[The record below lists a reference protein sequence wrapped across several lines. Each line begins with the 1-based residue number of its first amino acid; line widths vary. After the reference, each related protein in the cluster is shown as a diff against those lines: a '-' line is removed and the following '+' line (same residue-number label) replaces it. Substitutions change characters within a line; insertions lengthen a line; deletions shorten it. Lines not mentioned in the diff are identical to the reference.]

1 MNVFKSFCLRHRF
14 HVKCPLFDS
23 QSDSELSFSYAI
35 RFFWTFA
42 RLSPRSA
49 LRVNSMESFE
59 NRRRRFLWK
68 DLISQRR
75 YHAIPQQ
82 WFERPKKQ
90 KYFSCL
96 KVCQR
101 WCDER
106 ETRKISFMLWRC
118 EKCGEFRLQQV
129 EQSAQVFVFA
139 EVTTTR

>member
-1 MNVFKSFCLRHRF
+1 
-14 HVKCPLFDS
+14 
-23 QSDSELSFSYAI
+23 
-35 RFFWTFA
+35 
-42 RLSPRSA
+42 
-49 LRVNSMESFE
+49 MESFE

-139 EVTTTR
+139 EVTTTSQPRTDGIFSRKRLFQDPECWSGRS